1 MTTSNDQPMSR
12 RAARQQGAAVP
23 TNEPGS
29 APTFA
34 SPPGGDSASNSSV
47 SSATDTASVS
57 YSTEQ
62 RPRVR
67 RYQPP
72 APPSESAG
80 QHGVEQG
87 NDAETFVAHEPAVAS
102 EPAVATPHAMTRR
115 ELRATLRSQ
124 RGNEPVAAHVEAPEP
139 APTPT
144 PTSRHLAEPVTE
156 QEPGSPAALIEPGQ
170 PAALD
175 HRESAVSSA
184 TGAHWTSGF
193 SAPVDDVLEN
203 TFSRQVGGA
212 TGSTNALVLP
222 ELPLGSLTGPV
233 PGTGEIII
241 TGRIDLPASMASTGA
256 ASVAHDSPDIDDMGA
271 EESQQS
277 VNDSAPVSAMRAVS
291 GHYVSR
297 EVVTAPR
304 STSNLVT
311 TILIVSTIVMAVA
324 AVAIFVVAAAN
335 GLF

>member
-1 MTTSNDQPMSR
+1 MTTSNDQPLSR
-12 RAARQQGAAVP
+12 RAARQQGAATTPDEPASTP
-23 TNEPGS
+23 TFVAPDSVGS
-29 APTFA
+29 A
-34 SPPGGDSASNSSV
+34 SSSSV
-47 SSATDTASVS
+47 ASATDTGAVS
-57 YSTEQ
+57 YRTEV

-72 APPSESAG
+72 APPSGASGE
-80 QHGVEQG
+80 
-87 NDAETFVAHEPAVAS
+87 HEPGRRDEAPSSVS
-102 EPAVATPHAMTRR
+102 TERAMTRR

-124 RGNEPVAAHVEAPEP
+124 EENETVASREDAPEHVPPLTSSPLPVPVTEPEP
-139 APTPT
+139 A
-144 PTSRHLAEPVTE
+144 
-156 QEPGSPAALIEPGQ
+156 SPAALIEPGQ
-170 PAALD
+170 PAPID
-175 HRESAVSSA
+175 HRDSAVSTA

-193 SAPVDDVLEN
+193 SAPVDDVLET
-203 TFSRQVGGA
+203 TFSRQVGSA

-241 TGRIDLPASMASTGA
+241 TGRIELPAGMASTGA
-256 ASVAHDSPDIDDMGA
+256 SSVAHDSPDIDDMGA
-271 EESQQS
+271 DERQQP

-297 EVVTAPR
+297 EVVAAPR